1 MNLLGYYNTRTS
13 TFIPI
18 DRYERIN
25 AGHGFKQ
32 YAINH
37 IIEVFGGTTP
47 ADIKLDPR
55 DKDTGKV

>member
-1 MNLLGYYNTRTS
+1 MELIGYYNTRTKN
-13 TFIPI
+13 FIHI
-18 DRYERIN
+18 DRYKRIN

-32 YAINH
+32 YAIDH

-55 DKDTGKV
+55 DAEKD

>member
-1 MNLLGYYNTRTS
+1 MKLIGYYNTRTK

-32 YAINH
+32 YAIDH

-47 ADIKLDPR
+47 AEIKLDPR
-55 DKDTGKV
+55 DEEKD